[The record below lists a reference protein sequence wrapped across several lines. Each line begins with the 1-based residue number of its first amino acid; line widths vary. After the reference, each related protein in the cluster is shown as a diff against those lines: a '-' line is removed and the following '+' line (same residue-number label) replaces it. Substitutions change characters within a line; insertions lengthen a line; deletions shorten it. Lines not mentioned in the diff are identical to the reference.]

1 MAEKKLFRCAIYTRK
16 SSEEGLEQEFNSLD
30 AQHEACAAYI
40 LSQRHEGWVQ
50 NPERYDDGGY
60 SGGNM
65 ERPGVRR
72 LMADVASGKVDV
84 IVVYKVDR
92 LTRALTDFARI
103 VEVLDARGASFVSVT
118 QALNSTTSMGRLT
131 LNVLLSFA
139 QFEREVTGERI
150 RDKIAASK
158 KKGMFMGGP
167 VPIGYDV
174 QERKLVINEAEA
186 ATVRHIFTRYAALG
200 SGRELI
206 EELRADGYRTKVRQQ
221 GGRIVGGIPFTRGM
235 LFHLLSSPI
244 YIGKVVHKGVEHEG
258 EHPALIDAAHWDN
271 VQQQIAGNRVSR
283 GRTRNSDTT
292 SLLAGVLRDGHGRR
306 MSPSHAV
313 KAGKR
318 YRYYVTHSAEL
329 RSGEPAAWR
338 MPATDVEA
346 AVTARLV
353 RYFRDYRE
361 VATLA
366 PEGAPAAAIKALVGS
381 AARVAEQLTTP
392 QGQRSVLGR
401 LLLGVTITADEV
413 RLSVDRA
420 ALARALDLATPTDD
434 GPLEL
439 VTAAAK
445 VREGKATR
453 LVLGDPGATAQT
465 RDTRLVALLAEAR
478 ATRDMVLASPERSLR
493 ELGNEQQRCR
503 HRIAKLIRLS
513 WLSPE
518 IATAIVEGR
527 QPRGLTA
534 RKLLEGELPLEW
546 QAQED
551 ALCVA

>member
-1 MAEKKLFRCAIYTRK
+1 MPERKVTRCAIYTRK
-16 SSEEGLEQEFNSLD
+16 STEEGLEQEFNSLD

-65 ERPGVRR
+65 ERPGLKR
-72 LMADVASGKVDV
+72 LMADIAAGKVDV

-174 QERKLVINEAEA
+174 QDRKLVVNEAEA
-186 ATVRHIFTRYAALG
+186 ATVRHIFIRYLALG

-221 GGRIVGGIPFTRGM
+221 GSRTVGGIPFERGV
-235 LFHLLSSPI
+235 LFHILGNRI
-244 YIGKVVHKGVEHEG
+244 YLGKVVHKDVEHEG
-258 EHPALIDAAHWDN
+258 EHPPLIDPELWAK
-271 VQQQIAGNRVSR
+271 VQQRIANNRVSR
-283 GRTRNSDTT
+283 GRARNGSPT

-306 MSPSHAV
+306 MTPSHAV
-313 KAGKR
+313 KKGKR
-318 YRYYVTHSAEL
+318 YRYYITHSAEL
-329 RSGEPAAWR
+329 RAGEPQAWR
-338 MPATDVEA
+338 MPAADLEA
-346 AVTARLV
+346 AVVGRLTQ
-353 RYFRDYRE
+353 YLRDHRE
-361 VATLA
+361 LATLA
-366 PEGAPAAAIKALVGS
+366 GASPTATQVRALLDKAS
-381 AARVAEQLTTP
+381 HTAEQLKSP
-392 QGQRSVLGR
+392 GSQRSILGR
-401 LLLGVTITADEV
+401 LLLRVTMEETKLTLLIDAAP
-413 RLSVDRA
+413 LA
-420 ALARALDLATPTDD
+420 ALLGLQAPLTDE
-434 GPLEL
+434 PLKL
-439 VTAAAK
+439 FASASK
-445 VREGKATR
+445 VRQGTATK
-453 LVLGDPGATAQT
+453 LVLPSGTAGQAR
-465 RDTRLVALLAEAR
+465 RDSNLVALLAEAQDAR
-478 ATRDMVLASPERSLR
+478 TAVLANPEKSLR
-493 ELGNEQQRCR
+493 VLAAKQGQCR
-503 HRIAKLIRLS
+503 HRLAKLIRLS

-518 IATAIVEGR
+518 VAIAIIEGR
-527 QPRGLTA
+527 APHDLTPRRLLQDEYPLDWSVQEKRLGL
-534 RKLLEGELPLEW
+534 
-546 QAQED
+546 
-551 ALCVA
+551 

>member
-1 MAEKKLFRCAIYTRK
+1 MAERKLFRCAIYTRK

-72 LMADVASGKVDV
+72 LMADIASGKVDV

-174 QERKLVINEAEA
+174 QERKLVINEGEA
-186 ATVRHIFTRYAALG
+186 ATVRHIFTRYVALG

-221 GGRIVGGIPFTRGM
+221 DSRTVGGIPFTRGM

-244 YIGKVVHKGVEHEG
+244 YIGKVVHKGEEHEG
-258 EHPALIDAAHWDN
+258 EHPALIDAALWDA
-271 VQQQIAGNRVSR
+271 VQQQIATNRVSR

-292 SLLAGVLRDGHGRR
+292 SLLAGILRDGHGRR

-329 RSGEPAAWR
+329 RSGEPPAWR

-346 AVTARLV
+346 AAIARLV

-366 PEGAPAAAIKALVGS
+366 PEGAPAATIKALVES
-381 AARVAEQLTTP
+381 AARVAEQLATP
-392 QGQRSVLGR
+392 QGQRSALGR
-401 LLLGVTITADEV
+401 VLLGVTITSDEV
-413 RLSVDRA
+413 RLKVDPA
-420 ALARALDLATPTDD
+420 ALARALDLPTPPDAA
-434 GPLEL
+434 PLEL

-453 LVLGDPGATAQT
+453 LVLGDPNTPSPT

-478 ATRDMVLASPERSLR
+478 ATRDMVLASPHLSLR

-503 HRIAKLIRLS
+503 HRLAKLIRLS
-513 WLSPE
+513 WLSPD

-527 QPRGLTA
+527 QARGLTA
-534 RKLLEGELPLEW
+534 RKLIEDELPFDW
-546 QAQED
+546 KAQE
-551 ALCVA
+551 ALVGVA

>member
-1 MAEKKLFRCAIYTRK
+1 MAERKVFRCAIYTRK

-65 ERPGVRR
+65 ERPGVKR
-72 LMADVASGKVDV
+72 LMADIASGKVDV

-186 ATVRHIFTRYAALG
+186 ATVRHIFTRYVALG

-206 EELRADGYRTKVRQQ
+206 EELRADGYRTKLRQQ
-221 GGRIVGGIPFTRGM
+221 GSRTVGGIPFERGM
-235 LFHLLSSPI
+235 LFHILSNPI
-244 YIGKVVHKGVEHEG
+244 YIGKVVHKGEEHEG
-258 EHPALIDAAHWDN
+258 EHLAIIDADLWAA
-271 VQQQIAGNRVSR
+271 VQQQIAANRVSR

-292 SLLAGVLRDGHGRR
+292 SLLAGILRDGYGRR

-329 RSGEPAAWR
+329 RAGEPAAWR
-338 MPATDVEA
+338 MPAADVEA
-346 AVTARLV
+346 AVTTRLV

-366 PEGAPAAAIKALVGS
+366 PPAAPAATIKALVES
-381 AARVAEQLTTP
+381 AGRVAEQLATP
-392 QGQRSVLGR
+392 HGQRSVLSR
-401 LLLGVTITADEV
+401 LLLRVTLASDEIH
-413 RLSVDRA
+413 LKVDRT
-420 ALARALDLATPTDD
+420 ALARALDLPPPADES
-434 GPLEL
+434 PLEL
-439 VTAAAK
+439 VTAASK

-453 LVLGDPGATAQT
+453 LVLGDPNTAAPT

-534 RKLLEGELPLEW
+534 RRLLEGELPVEW
-546 QAQED
+546 HAQDD
-551 ALCVA
+551 ALYVA

>member
-1 MAEKKLFRCAIYTRK
+1 MPERKIIRCAIYTRK
-16 SSEEGLEQEFNSLD
+16 STEEGLEQEFNSLD

-40 LSQRHEGWVQ
+40 LSQRHEGWVP

-65 ERPGVRR
+65 ERPGVKR
-72 LMADVASGKVDV
+72 LMADIASGKVDV

-174 QERKLVINEAEA
+174 QDRKLVINTSEA

-206 EELRADGYRTKVRQQ
+206 EELRAEGYRTKVRQQ
-221 GGRIVGGIPFTRGM
+221 GNRSVGGIPFERGV
-235 LFHLLSSPI
+235 LFHILANPI
-244 YIGKVVHKGVEHEG
+244 YIGRVVHKGVEHEG
-258 EHPALIDAAHWDN
+258 EHSAIVTPDLWSSVQLRIADN
-271 VQQQIAGNRVSR
+271 RGSR
-283 GRTRNSDTT
+283 GRTRNSETT
-292 SLLAGVLRDGHGRR
+292 SVLAGILRDGHGRR
-306 MSPSHAV
+306 MTPSHAV
-313 KAGKR
+313 KLGKR
-318 YRYYVTHSAEL
+318 YRYYVTHAAEL
-329 RSGEPAAWR
+329 RADEPQAWR
-338 MPATDVEA
+338 MPAADLEA
-346 AVTARLV
+346 AVTKRLIQ
-353 RYFRDYRE
+353 YFRDYRE
-361 VATLA
+361 VALLA
-366 PEGAPAAAIKALVGS
+366 EPGSPAATIRALIDTAGR
-381 AARVAEQLTTP
+381 AADQLATP
-392 QGQRSVLGR
+392 HGQRSVLGK
-401 LLLGVTITADEV
+401 LLLAVTVAVDKIQM
-413 RLSVDRA
+413 RVDRA
-420 ALARALDLATPTDD
+420 ALAQMLQLESADD
-434 GPLEL
+434 RTLEL
-439 VTAAAK
+439 LAGASK

-453 LVLGDPGATAQT
+453 LVLTDAAAASPARNGS
-465 RDTRLVALLAEAR
+465 LVALLAEAR
-478 ATRDMVLASPERSLR
+478 ATRDMVLAAPDRSIR
-493 ELGNEQQRCR
+493 EIAAEQQRCR

-534 RKLLEGELPLEW
+534 RRLLAGELPMEW
-546 QAQED
+546 KAQET
-551 ALCVA
+551 AAGFG